1 MQGLRLSGLGF
12 NKDKK
17 SVAIVDSGDTPFF
30 ASNLSFIGKAVA
42 AVLTNADATSNK
54 YLSIASFTITQN
66 QLLKIVEEESGAKW
80 SVEPVKSSDLE
91 AIGKEKL
98 EKKDFSAFRDF
109 LQAYLYKDGGD
120 SGKAELANGLLGLN
134 EEDPRPTIK
143 AFLEGK
149 L

>member
-1 MQGLRLSGLGF
+1 M
-12 NKDKK
+12 
-17 SVAIVDSGDTPFF
+17 
-30 ASNLSFIGKAVA
+30 AST
-42 AVLTNADATSNK
+42 LTNADKTANQ

-80 SVEPVKSSDLE
+80 TTKQVKSSELD

-120 SGKAELANGLLGLN
+120 STKNIDLANGTLGLQ
-134 EEDPRPTIK
+134 EEDPRHTVK